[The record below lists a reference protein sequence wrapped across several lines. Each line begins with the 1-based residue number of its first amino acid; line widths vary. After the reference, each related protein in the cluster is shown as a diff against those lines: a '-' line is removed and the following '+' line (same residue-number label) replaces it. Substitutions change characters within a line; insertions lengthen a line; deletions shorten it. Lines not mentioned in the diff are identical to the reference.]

1 MLIIVLCFAYYLLLY
16 IYLHKKLLYSLIM
29 IDNHHKNI
37 ATFIHL
43 STFSRFIIP
52 FGNFIGPLI
61 LWIANKDKSSFIDA
75 HGKQAINFQISIL
88 LYCLIIG
95 AITVPFF
102 IVNFFSGVDFFDFH
116 RFDNFH
122 FNFGKPYPLLYVA
135 GALGGFAI
143 LAFILEI
150 VFIIK
155 ASLKARD
162 GELYKY
168 PITINF
174 LK

>member
-1 MLIIVLCFAYYLLLY
+1 MLDT
-16 IYLHKKLLYSLIM
+16 HQ
-29 IDNHHKNI
+29 KNI

-43 STFSRFIIP
+43 STFARFIVP

-61 LWIANKDKSSFIDA
+61 LWITNKEKSEFVDA

-88 LYCLIIG
+88 LYAIILG
-95 AITVPFF
+95 ALTIPFF
-102 IVNFFSGVDFFDFH
+102 IFGVLGHIDILNFNG
-116 RFDNFH
+116 FDNFH
-122 FNFGKPYPLLYVA
+122 FDFHRASPLLFIA
-135 GALGGFAI
+135 GGFGF
-143 LAFILEI
+143 LAVTGFLLEL
-150 VFIIK
+150 VFIVI

-168 PITINF
+168 PLTINF

>member
-1 MLIIVLCFAYYLLLY
+1 MTT
-16 IYLHKKLLYSLIM
+16 
-29 IDNHHKNI
+29 NHQKNI

-52 FGNFIGPLI
+52 LGNYLGPII
-61 LWIANKDKSSFIDA
+61 LWIINKDKSEFIDT

-88 LYCLIIG
+88 LYTLIMGTLTI
-95 AITVPFF
+95 PFF
-102 IVNFFSGVDFFDFH
+102 VFKFFNGLDFLDFH
-116 RFDNFH
+116 GFH
-122 FNFGKPYPLLYVA
+122 DFHINIGEPSPLLYVT
-135 GALGGFAI
+135 GGLGFIAI
-143 LAFILEI
+143 IGFILEL
-150 VFIIK
+150 VFIVI

-168 PITINF
+168 PLTINF